1 MDRMTCLSGCS
12 PWYGPERPKWV
23 GPLPYAYP
31 RWLPEE
37 APGNYGFD
45 PAGLS
50 RDSAKFDRYFEL
62 ELLHARWAMLG
73 ALGAVLP
80 GAAPT
85 SWGNMSLSSAGFCTP
100 NPDMRAAR
108 SAAGKGDSPRQAS
121 CGSRGDVGCN
131 GDREVIR

>member
-1 MDRMTCLSGCS
+1 MTCGAGCS
-12 PWYGPERPKWV
+12 PWFGPERPKWV

-31 RWLPEE
+31 QWLPEE

-73 ALGAVLP
+73 ALGAVIP
-80 GAAPT
+80 GAIPT
-85 SWGNMSLSSAGFCTP
+85 SSVRHQQNSAHQPRTCAKQDPALLGCGAIADRWPTALS
-100 NPDMRAAR
+100 
-108 SAAGKGDSPRQAS
+108 
-121 CGSRGDVGCN
+121 
-131 GDREVIR
+131 